1 MLMGAN
7 QELIGRV
14 EDAERSYREALTIE
28 QRPEI
33 YMALALAQVQL
44 GRVDDAVENY
54 VTAARFGPQI
64 LYELPSD
71 ELTRRVQER
80 LGQR

>member
-1 MLMGAN
+1 
-7 QELIGRV
+7 
-14 EDAERSYREALTIE
+14 
-28 QRPEI
+28 
-33 YMALALAQVQL
+33 MALALAQVQL

-54 VTAARFGPQI
+54 TSAVRFGPQI